1 VSRAAGAVL
10 AAGADWR
17 QAAAAFD
24 RALRVPRRVN
34 PGTTAD
40 LLAAALYILLREERI
55 RID

>member
-1 VSRAAGAVL
+1 VL

-17 QAAAAFD
+17 PAAATFD
-24 RALRVPRRVN
+24 HTLRFPKRVN

-40 LLAAALYILLREERI
+40 LMAAALYILLRDGRI